1 MRSNE
6 KERIRPVPE
15 TVSFPFY
22 KSERR
27 RPWCCELESTFISSR
42 QVLQGL
48 TRALLIIGTSSMLVV
63 DHVSVEHVAA
73 RSSWREVTGSSL
85 PLAFSLATMTNGRRF
100 TSSVKEVS

>member
-1 MRSNE
+1 MRSNGVR
-6 KERIRPVPE
+6 RICPVPE

-48 TRALLIIGTSSMLVV
+48 TRALLIIGTSSMLGGPRLG
-63 DHVSVEHVAA
+63 EHVAA